1 MRIWE
6 YSLQQIATKLDGDQ
20 FRFLTNAPAGPYVA
34 ILIALYR
41 ARQEEMQLELPLV
54 TLYERVLPVLQPF
67 KSEGDY
73 DRTALRSHLNTLVD
87 WGNVSMRLEPRRI
100 RRIQDRGLER
110 YLVRMTETTSVILG
124 QLESHVERISEER
137 ATSARFSLQDV
148 DDFLA
153 QVVDVLEVGSL
164 ADHDDLCRVGRQLA
178 HARMAVEEA
187 GEELLRLDLWLSE
200 MAIQTP
206 DRDRLTDLLTQL
218 QIYFERYLQ
227 EMDQRRG
234 RCHEKLLKLVEDGAA
249 AFLDR
254 VRDAMEQEYA
264 NDPTRQ
270 GVRPPE
276 PMQIIRA
283 VQEFLEP
290 EGILDARR
298 KAVHERLAD
307 VTGHLKRYLA
317 ELVRRSQLVA
327 GLRELSDRLLRT
339 DDATMQNGRVES
351 LFLDLWQ
358 PAHAVLDENRGR
370 PTETVAPPRPPR
382 SYTGK
387 GHRFSGASIR
397 PPANGRSK
405 SKRPAL
411 VKQMQDLNEFV
422 QTAVLR
428 GNSEAFVSDA
438 ELRDWSQ
445 VKMLFAAIRFARLDR
460 SRLRQRYL
468 RYQITF
474 PTVPKSTTL
483 TTHDGRGNLTLPQ
496 MVFSRD
502 SQHGL

>member
-1 MRIWE
+1 MRIWD
-6 YSLQQIATKLDGDQ
+6 YSLQQVLAKLDCNQ
-20 FRFLTNAPAGPYVA
+20 FRFLTNAPAEPYVA
-34 ILIALYR
+34 ILVALYR
-41 ARQEEMQLELPLV
+41 ARQEEMQLEIPLV
-54 TLYERVLPVLQPF
+54 TLYERVLPVLQKF
-67 KSEGDY
+67 KAESDY

-110 YLVRMTETTSVILG
+110 YLVRMTETTSAILS
-124 QLESHVERISEER
+124 QLESHVDSISEDR
-137 ATSARFSLQDV
+137 TASARFSLQDV

-153 QVVDVLEVGSL
+153 KIVDVLGIGDE

-200 MAIQTP
+200 MAIQIP
-206 DRDRLTDLLTQL
+206 DRDRLTELLTQL
-218 QIYFERYLQ
+218 QTYFERYLQ
-227 EMDQRRG
+227 EIDQLRERS
-234 RCHEKLLKLVEDGAA
+234 HVKLIQLVKEGAA
-249 AFLDR
+249 EFFDR
-254 VRDAMEQEYA
+254 VRDAMELEYA

-270 GVRPPE
+270 GLMRPPE
-276 PMQIIRA
+276 PIQIIRA

-307 VTGHLKRYLA
+307 VTGHLKRYLT

-339 DDATMQNGRVES
+339 DNTAIQNGRLET

-358 PAHAVLDENRGR
+358 PAHAVLDENRGK
-370 PTETVAPPRPPR
+370 PTETVEPPRPPR
-382 SYTGK
+382 SYTSA
-387 GHRFSGASIR
+387 GHRFMGASIR
-397 PPANGRSK
+397 PSANGRAT

-411 VKQMQDLNEFV
+411 IKQMQDLNEFV
-422 QTAVLR
+422 QSVILR
-428 GNSEAFVSDA
+428 GNPEAFVSEA

-445 VKMLFAAIRFARLDR
+445 VKMLFAAIRFARLDG
-460 SRLRQRYL
+460 SHLRKRYL
-468 RYQITF
+468 RYRIAF
-474 PTVPKSTTL
+474 PTVSKVVTL
-483 TTHDGRGNLTLPQ
+483 PTRNDVGNLTLPQ
-496 MVFSRD
+496 MVFSQD
-502 SQHGL
+502 S

>member
-6 YSLQQIATKLDGDQ
+6 YSLQQITTKLDGDQ
-20 FRFLTNAPAGPYVA
+20 FRFLTSAPAEPYLA

-41 ARQEEMQLELPLV
+41 ARQEEMQLEMPLV
-54 TLYERVLPVLQPF
+54 SLYERVLPALRQF
-67 KSEGDY
+67 KPGGDY

-87 WGNVSMRLEPRRI
+87 RGNVSMRLEPRRI

-110 YLVRMTETTSVILG
+110 YLVRMTEPTSLILG
-124 QLESHVERISEER
+124 QLESHLESISQER
-137 ATSARFSLQDV
+137 AASARFSLQDV

-153 QVVDVLEVGSL
+153 KVVDVMEVGSA

-206 DRDRLTDLLTQL
+206 DRERLTDLLTQL
-218 QIYFERYLQ
+218 QTYFERYLQ
-227 EMDQRRG
+227 EIDQLRG
-234 RCHEKLLKLVEDGAA
+234 RSHEKLSTLVQNSAA
-249 AFLDR
+249 VFLDR
-254 VRDAMEQEYA
+254 VRDAMEREYA

-276 PMQIIRA
+276 PMQIVRA

-290 EGILDARR
+290 EGILDGRR
-298 KAVHERLAD
+298 KAIHERLAD

-339 DDATMQNGRVES
+339 DEANFQNGRVES
-351 LFLDLWQ
+351 LLLDLWQ
-358 PAHAVLDENRGR
+358 PAHAVLDENLGK
-370 PTETVAPPRPPR
+370 PTETVEPPRPPR
-382 SYTGK
+382 YYSGT
-387 GHRFSGASIR
+387 GHRFAGASIR
-397 PPANGRSK
+397 PPASGRAK

-411 VKQMQDLNEFV
+411 IKQMQDLNEFV
-422 QTAVLR
+422 QAAILR
-428 GNSEAFVSDA
+428 GSPEAFVSDA

-460 SRLRQRYL
+460 SRLRKRYL
-468 RYQITF
+468 RYRIAF
-474 PTVPKSTTL
+474 PTVPKPVSL
-483 TTHDGRGNLTLPQ
+483 TTNDGVGILTLPQ
-496 MVFSRD
+496 MVFSQD
-502 SQHGL
+502 V